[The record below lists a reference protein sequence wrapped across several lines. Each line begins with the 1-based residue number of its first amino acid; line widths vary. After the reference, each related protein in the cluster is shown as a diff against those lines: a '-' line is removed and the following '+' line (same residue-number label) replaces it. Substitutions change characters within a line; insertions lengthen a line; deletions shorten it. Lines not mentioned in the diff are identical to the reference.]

1 MLNIGEKIPPSVYQH
16 GYRTIFNLEFT
27 NDFQNICDQQSFEYN
42 YRKNDLK
49 QYAEEYVRSKANLR
63 KC

>member
-1 MLNIGEKIPPSVYQH
+1 MWEALFPNPITELDIVFL
-16 GYRTIFNLEFT
+16 INLEFT
-27 NDFQNICDQQSFEYN
+27 NEFQSKCDNQNFEYN
-42 YRKNDLK
+42 YKKNDLK